1 MKEPKKP
8 KKNKATPVD
17 VTEEET
23 LDILELDSGDLAD
36 QDNANMIN
44 ISTEDLS
51 SFDQNKISVD
61 VTKYS
66 VNKYLDLSLRDQIDI
81 DSADLNDHSI
91 FHERPGNLNLVY
103 IQRSPRIRSSL
114 PDAEVEVPRPPQ
126 APNKPE
132 INWIIDLMQPIGMIM
147 VGVIMANVIGD
158 SRVMFFM
165 VPMAIINLII
175 SVVRN
180 KSQVKKYEET
190 EKTRNEK
197 YSSALKSVW
206 EELDKI
212 REQHQDFMLDNHVD
226 LDECGKRVF
235 SRDRR
240 LWERTPTDDDFL
252 LLRLGLGSVPF
263 PVNVKYPPR
272 EITIVDDPLLEEAQ
286 KSEERFRTVDNV
298 PICLPLLHG
307 GTVGITGDR
316 GSALHTARTLLIQLA
331 VHHSYDEVKLV
342 VIYNDHEEKKWSWV
356 KDLPHCSDNNR
367 QFFTAQGK
375 EQSRE
380 LLSTFYDMI
389 KKRELASSSS
399 SEPSGQTNLPYY
411 VFVLADRD
419 MVENEPIMRYLTYNN
434 QSLGICSVFLFDQ
447 IDFLPSNCNY
457 IINAGKK
464 QGQLLDRIQN
474 MKTTAFIPDT
484 IPVSQG
490 KDIAKSMAPLRLQQF
505 FASEDLPEQVSFLE
519 LFDVQRVEELNIRRR
534 WDHSQAYKSL
544 STLVGFKAGN
554 DKLSLD
560 IHDRFH
566 GPHGLV
572 AGTTGS
578 GKSELLQ
585 TLILSLSIN
594 YHPHDVM
601 FVLID
606 YKGGGMANV
615 FKSLPHL
622 AGIITN
628 LGGNQTT
635 RALLS
640 VKSELRRRQA
650 YFDQVGVNHID
661 KYIQLT
667 KQGRTEQAIP
677 HLVIIVD
684 EFAELKSEQ
693 PDFMRELVSTARV
706 GRSLGVHLILATQ
719 KPAGI
724 VDEQIWGNARF
735 RICLKVQST
744 EDSQEV
750 LKRTDASMITLP
762 GRSYLQVGN
771 NEIYELFQSAY
782 SGAAY
787 NHPLPQPIPDGP
799 ITVELDDT
807 TDLTPDSLAGHP
819 MDNAHTELD
828 SLVQH
833 MSQIAESAKI
843 EQLKGQWL
851 PPLPENIVLSEL
863 KDEHGWDGSG
873 WQENPSW
880 LTPVV
885 GLIDNPSAQ
894 AQYPLQINLGREGH
908 LAVYGSP
915 GSGKTTFVQT
925 IITSLAMSHSP
936 DDLNIYILDFGGRTL
951 NNFSSLP
958 HVGGVIMVDDEEKLK
973 RMIKMLLR
981 ELDYRKRIF
990 ADKSVGSL
998 KAYRETGGDKLPALV
1013 VAVDNYPALN
1023 ELYPEAEEF
1032 FQQISREGGNLGLH
1046 LVLSGGSVTSIQYKI
1061 VSNIKQVVTFQLADK
1076 GDYST
1081 VVGRTDGL
1089 EPEAVDGR
1097 GLLKGNPPLEFQTA
1111 LAVEGETEADRAA
1124 VLNNLIRDMD
1134 EKWQGKRARPIPFI
1148 PEVLKQEDLFA
1159 DERVL
1164 AKMKAESLTIA
1175 LGLDAEELEPV
1186 YLDLNDTP
1194 HFLVSGKLKCGK
1206 TSALKSIAAALSK
1219 NFSPGELELYLADSF
1234 SMGFYGMR
1242 KMPHVKAYAGNQPQL
1257 ADLFEKLLNKVEDQR
1272 STLSAARA
1280 GSDTDEQ
1287 FDDSLILKK
1296 HPRLVLLI
1304 DDFNDFMQMAEHE
1317 GKEKLDHLISRER
1330 SIKFHLL
1337 TSGMTNDIG
1346 SNYEQLAKTIRDFQ
1360 VGLLFGDAM
1369 DQQVF
1374 NLRIPYSEAGITLQL
1389 GEGYLVNR
1397 GQHKKAKIAIV

>member
-1 MKEPKKP
+1 MKEPHKS
-8 KKNKATPVD
+8 KKNKIKADD
-17 VTEEET
+17 VSKNKS
-23 LDILELDSGDLAD
+23 LDSITIDNDDLSANESS
-36 QDNANMIN
+36 QAINLNA
-44 ISTEDLS
+44 EDLYG
-51 SFDQNKISVD
+51 FDQKRISVD
-61 VTKYS
+61 ITKYN
-66 VNKYLDLSLRDQIDI
+66 VNKYLDLPLQDQIDI
-81 DSADLNDHSI
+81 SNKDLNDKSTNFYGSGI
-91 FHERPGNLNLVY
+91 TNIVY
-103 IQRSPRIRSSL
+103 LQRSPRIMPSL
-114 PDAEVEVPRPPQ
+114 PDAEIEVPRPPQ

-132 INWIIDLMQPIGMIM
+132 INWMIDLMQPIGMIM
-147 VGVIMANVIGD
+147 VGFIMAQLYAPQ
-158 SRVMFFM
+158 VMFFM

-175 SVVRN
+175 SVARN
-180 KSQVKKYEET
+180 KSQIKKYEET
-190 EKTRNEK
+190 EKIRNEK
-197 YSSALKSVW
+197 YNSALKSVW

-226 LDECGKRVF
+226 LDECGKRIF

-240 LWERTPTDDDFL
+240 LWERTPADDDFL

-272 EITIVDDPLLEEAQ
+272 EITIVDDPLLKEAQ

-316 GSALHTARTLLIQLA
+316 GSALHTARALLTQLA
-331 VHHSYDEVKLV
+331 VHHSYDEVKVV
-342 VIYNDHEEKKWSWV
+342 VIYNDHEENKWNWL
-356 KDLPHCSDNNR
+356 KDLPHCADDNG
-367 QFFTAQGK
+367 QFLSARGK
-375 EQSRE
+375 DQARP
-380 LLSTFYDMI
+380 LLSACYDMI
-389 KKRELASSSS
+389 KKREMALSSS
-399 SEPSGQTNLPYY
+399 SETARQVNLPYY
-411 VFVLADRD
+411 VFVLADSE
-419 MVENEPIMRYLTYNN
+419 MIENEPIMRYLMYNN

-447 IDFLPSNCNY
+447 IDFLPSSCNY
-457 IINAGKK
+457 IIHVS
-464 QGQLLDRIQN
+464 QTHGQLLNRLQN
-474 MKTTAFIPDT
+474 MQTTAFIPDT
-484 IPVSQG
+484 IKVSQA
-490 KDIAKSMAPLRLQQF
+490 KNIVKSMAPLRLQKYF
-505 FASEDLPEQVSFLE
+505 PSENLPEEVSLLELHGVRRVEDLN
-519 LFDVQRVEELNIRRR
+519 VQRR
-534 WDHSQAYKSL
+534 WDTGKAYKSL
-544 STLVGFKAGN
+544 SAFIGVKAGDEHLN
-554 DKLSLD
+554 LD

-615 FKSLPHL
+615 FKDLPHL

-650 YFDQVGVNHID
+650 YFDQAGVNHID

-677 HLVIIVD
+677 HLIIIVD

-771 NEIYELFQSAY
+771 NEIYELFQAAY

-787 NHPLPQPIPDGP
+787 NQPIARPIPDGP
-799 ITVELDDT
+799 IIVELGDT
-807 TDLTPDSLAGHP
+807 MDLTSGGTACHSKEDALSELA
-819 MDNAHTELD
+819 A
-828 SLVQH
+828 LVQH
-833 MSQIAESAKI
+833 M
-843 EQLKGQWL
+843 EQVADEAGIKQLMGQWL
-851 PPLPENIVLSEL
+851 PPLPEKLVLSEL
-863 KDEHGWDGSG
+863 ERVFGWDGSG
-873 WQENPSW
+873 WLESPTW
-880 LTPVV
+880 LAPEV
-885 GLIDNPSAQ
+885 GLIDDPSAQ
-894 AQYPLQINLGREGH
+894 AQYPLKINLGRDGH

-915 GSGKTTFVQT
+915 GSGKTTFLQT
-925 IITSLAMSHSP
+925 IIASLAMTYSP
-936 DDLNIYILDFGGRTL
+936 EDINIYILDFGGRTL
-951 NNFSSLP
+951 NNYSSLP
-958 HVGGVIMVDDEEKLK
+958 HVGGVITVDDEDKLK

-998 KAYRETGGDKLPALV
+998 KAYRETGGSKLPALV

-1023 ELYPEAEEF
+1023 ELYPDAEEF
-1032 FQQISREGGNLGLH
+1032 FQQISREGGNLGIH

-1081 VVGRTDGL
+1081 VVGRTEGL

-1097 GLLKGNPPLEFQTA
+1097 GLVKGNPPLEFQAA
-1111 LAVEGETEADRAA
+1111 LAVEGEMEADRAII
-1124 VLNNLIRDMD
+1124 LNNLIREMD
-1134 EKWQGKRARPIPFI
+1134 QKWQGKRARPIPVI
-1148 PEVLKQEDLFA
+1148 PEILKQKDLFS

-1164 AKMKAESLTIA
+1164 EKMKAEPLKLA
-1175 LGLDAEELEPV
+1175 LGLDTDEMEPV

-1194 HFLVSGKLKCGK
+1194 HFLVAGKLKCGK
-1206 TSALKSIAAALSK
+1206 TSVLKTLASALSK
-1219 NFSPGELELYLADSF
+1219 NFSPDEMELYLADSF
-1234 SMGFYGMR
+1234 SMGFYNMR
-1242 KMPHVKAYAGNQPQL
+1242 KMSQVKAYAGNQPQL
-1257 ADLFEKLLNKVEDQR
+1257 TDLFEQLMNRVEAQR
-1272 STLSAARA
+1272 SVLSSARA
-1280 GSDTDEQ
+1280 DSDGDSQ
-1287 FDDSLILKK
+1287 LDDSLILLEC
-1296 HPRLVLLI
+1296 PRLVLLI
-1304 DDFNDFMQMAEHE
+1304 DDFNDFMQMADQDI
-1317 GKEKLDHLISRER
+1317 KEKLEHLISRER
-1330 SIKFHLL
+1330 SIKFHLF
-1337 TSGMTNDIG
+1337 TAGMTNDIG
-1346 SNYEQLAKTIRDFQ
+1346 TNYEQLAKTIKDFQ
-1360 VGLLFGDAM
+1360 VGLLFSDAM

-1374 NLRIPYSEAGITLQL
+1374 NLRIAYSEAGAALPV

-1397 GQHKKAKIAIV
+1397 GQYKKAKIAMT